1 MLSVIP
7 KILLKLVKHVPENL
21 DYQISVGFSIS
32 RLDSRIK
39 IHMIG
44 MARAFS
50 DFMGNKY
57 GLLFRRERFAR

>member
-44 MARAFS
+44 MAQAFS
-50 DFMGNKY
+50 RVY
-57 GLLFRRERFAR
+57 EE

>member
-39 IHMIG
+39 IQMMG
-44 MARAFS
+44 MARAFRRV
-50 DFMGNKY
+50 Y
-57 GLLFRRERFAR
+57 GE